1 MKKTIKTSAVYGVFQ
16 LLNGAKLGGL
26 KKNEDKTAVLKV
38 LRELKPVAVKFED
51 ERKDILEKLKP
62 EGYEDD
68 LRRAQQYEAEMKD
81 GTKPT
86 VLTAKEYQEI
96 ISRSMAYNREAA
108 KAIDEILVTD
118 VEVEIEPLT
127 DELIVELMTQND
139 WTAGQVLAVEELCTL
154 IDN

>member
-1 MKKTIKTSAVYGVFQ
+1 MKRTIKTSAAYGVWQ

-26 KKNEDKTAVLKV
+26 KKNDDKTAVLKV
-38 LRELKPVAVKFED
+38 LRELKPVAVKFET
-51 ERKDILEKLKP
+51 ERADILEKLKP
-62 EGYEDD
+62 DGYEDD

-81 GTKPT
+81 GVKPT
-86 VLTAKEYQEI
+86 VLTAKEYQDI

-127 DELIVELMTQND
+127 DALIVELMTQND
-139 WTAGQVLAVEELCTL
+139 WTAGQELAVEDIAGKE
-154 IDN
+154 